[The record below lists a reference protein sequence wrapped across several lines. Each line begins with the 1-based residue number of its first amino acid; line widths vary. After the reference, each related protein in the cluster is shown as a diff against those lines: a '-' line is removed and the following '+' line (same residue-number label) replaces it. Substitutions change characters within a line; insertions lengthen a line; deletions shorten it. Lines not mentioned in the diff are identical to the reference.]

1 MSSFSNY
8 LNLTDILCEGWG
20 QTSFKADMGAS
31 KLRKLEMKVAS
42 NKECMA
48 WSAKNSMNWDLKS
61 SQVCAGAGSGKDACK
76 VILSS

>member
-1 MSSFSNY
+1 
-8 LNLTDILCEGWG
+8 
-20 QTSFKADMGAS
+20 MGEF
-31 KLRKLEMKVAS
+31 KLRKLEVKVAS

-76 VILSS
+76 VNPFKMLYKALKDN